1 MDGYE
6 DRENVLEA
14 GGCRCDLDV
23 QAYRVLSMLGEGCH
37 DRCLQVLGKSV
48 LSTLCLRCL
57 LQAVLDILWLAV
69 DEDGEL
75 RQRRGKLDV
84 ADVAYLRCL
93 MRRYGWER
101 SAGGVEVCSWSEC
114 FPSSHYQNK
123 KYVQFAW
130 MLVTQLLRPRN
141 TPSLQALRA
150 HHSPALIRELRASR
164 TRNVS
169 PRRRQNQS

>member
-75 RQRRGKLDV
+75 RQRRGKLDF

-101 SAGGVEVCSWSEC
+101 SAGGVEGCSWSEC
-114 FPSSHYQNK
+114 FPFISLSEQEVRAICVDAGHPTTSSAQHT
-123 KYVQFAW
+123 F
-130 MLVTQLLRPRN
+130 VTSSARPSQ
-141 TPSLQALRA
+141 PSAYA
-150 HHSPALIRELRASR
+150 R
-164 TRNVS
+164 TACAQD
-169 PRRRQNQS
+169 P